1 MYSSLVLRIA
11 DLFPQVQCET
21 ELQKRMRAQ
30 WLWQRLGSGFAR
42 QGGLQLSILRCG
54 KNQMRDSLA
63 GIRFNA

>member
-1 MYSSLVLRIA
+1 MYNSLVLRIA

-42 QGGLQLSILRCG
+42 QGGLQLSILRSG
-54 KNQMRDSLA
+54 KNA
-63 GIRFNA
+63 